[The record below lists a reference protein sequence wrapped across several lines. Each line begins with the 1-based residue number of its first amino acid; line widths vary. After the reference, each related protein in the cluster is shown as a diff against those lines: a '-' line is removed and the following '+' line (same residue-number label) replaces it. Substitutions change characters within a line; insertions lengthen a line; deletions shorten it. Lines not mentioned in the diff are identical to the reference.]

1 LGSGSIQIYDE
12 HGFLKSGLQEVYIWP
27 FFENDLKVPSTA
39 PFHRRNSTDPNEEFD
54 KNNYG
59 IIYLEFPKFKNDLIQ
74 TYKTP
79 ESYSDFLMIK
89 NKTFKQNKYKIVQF
103 SKFYN
108 NALIN
113 TDNIVK
119 NIFKSFYNFDD
130 NNEKIFNDSSNEKE
144 ETTFF
149 LDKNELESLLKILT
163 IEPLKKITNKE
174 RELILNSRDYIS
186 TISSKLELFLRCINW
201 FDPIQADI
209 ARTYLNKWT
218 KIDILDAIGLLDARF
233 PNIYVRE
240 YALTIINDST
250 DDLKDLYMLQII
262 YGLMY
267 EPYYESYLTD
277 FIIENSLKRP
287 YFASK
292 FIMMSKLLK
301 DHPMFTEKLC
311 VIISHVLMMSGTKLI
326 INLEKTLK
334 TAKLFL
340 FISKRS
346 KELKEKNKWD
356 KNDLNKNIKLELNNL
371 FLTKDKISYL
381 LNQKKI
387 QNVEDGSKND
397 DNSNERENDDQTKQN
412 EIENIINE
420 KVNSLIPEYQEFIQG
435 TFLDGSIPAFSSFY
449 FSDVNFDNMRAQDSK
464 MVPIDY
470 TFYPTEG
477 NVRDFIGKNNPLS
490 NVKSFINIFFKNGD
504 DLRQDHLALQAIKT
518 MDRLWLENDLDL
530 KVFGYSVL
538 PAGQKYGFM
547 EKCEALPYNSVQTG
561 KSISGIFDRELIKK
575 YFDKKAEEIADSLP
589 LNSNS
594 NKQEVIDEIKLK
606 QVDNFVRSLAGYC
619 VATCVLGI
627 ADRHSDNIM
636 IQDNGIF
643 LHIDYGHIL
652 GNFKEKLGFKREKS
666 KFVLDQTMMNF
677 CKHYNMEE
685 EFKYF
690 CVRAYNILRKN
701 ANRLLNL
708 FIIMSSS
715 GMPELYSLNNIKYFI
730 DMLKLDKKN
739 DEDAGNYFLCLINQS
754 KNDKYRYFDNIF
766 HNINHLKVGEKKQ
779 CKDNKKNLEKI
790 GDTLV
795 LKKKIEKKN

>member
-1 LGSGSIQIYDE
+1 M
-12 HGFLKSGLQEVYIWP
+12 WP
-27 FFENDLKVPSTA
+27 FFENDVKVPSTA
-39 PFHRRNSTDPNEEFD
+39 PFHRRLTADQNEEFN
-54 KNNYG
+54 KNKYG
-59 IIYLEFPKFKNDLIQ
+59 VIYVEFPKFRNDLIH

-79 ESYSDFLMIK
+79 DSYSDFLMIR
-89 NKTFKQNKYKIVQF
+89 NKTYKQNKYNITQF

-108 NALIN
+108 NSLIN
-113 TDNIVK
+113 TDKIVK

-130 NNEKIFNDSSNEKE
+130 NSDKLSNGYFSSEKE
-144 ETTFF
+144 ESTFF
-149 LDKNELESLLKILT
+149 LNKNELESLLKILT
-163 IEPLKKITNKE
+163 IEPLRKISFRE
-174 RELILNSRDYIS
+174 RELIINSRDYIS
-186 TISSKLELFLRCINW
+186 TIPSKLELFLRCINW
-201 FDPIQADI
+201 LDPIQADI
-209 ARTYLNKWT
+209 AKTYLNKWT

-233 PNIYVRE
+233 PNTYVRE
-240 YALTIINDST
+240 YALKIINDST

-267 EPYYESYLTD
+267 EPYYECYLTD

-292 FIMMSKLLK
+292 FMMMSKLLK

-311 VIISHVLMMSGTKLI
+311 IIITHILMMSGTKF
-326 INLEKTLK
+326 INQLEKTLN
-334 TAKLFL
+334 TSKLFL
-340 FISKRS
+340 NISKRS
-346 KELKEKNKWD
+346 KALKEQNKWD
-356 KNDLNKNIKLELNNL
+356 KNTLNKNIKIELNNL
-371 FLTKDKISYL
+371 FLTKDKISL
-381 LNQKKI
+381 MVNEKNF
-387 QNVEDGSKND
+387 QNL
-397 DNSNERENDDQTKQN
+397 DDQLTSEVNVNHNQYDELAKKN
-412 EIENIINE
+412 EMENIINQ
-420 KVNSLIPEYQEFIQG
+420 KVDSSIPEYQEFNQG
-435 TFLDGSIPAFSSFY
+435 AFLDGSIPVFSSFY
-449 FSDVNFDNMRAQDSK
+449 YSDVNFDNMKAQDSK

-470 TFYPTEG
+470 TFYPSEG
-477 NVRDFIGKNNPLS
+477 NVRDFIGKRNPLS
-490 NVKSFINIFFKNGD
+490 NLKTFINIFFKNGD
-504 DLRQDHLALQAIKT
+504 DLRQDHLALQALRT

-530 KVFGYSVL
+530 KVFGYAVL
-538 PAGQKYGFM
+538 PAGQKHGFM

-575 YFDKKAEEIADSLP
+575 YFDKKAQEIVDSLP
-589 LNSNS
+589 FNSNL
-594 NKQEVIDEIKLK
+594 NKQSVIDEIKLK

-708 FIIMSSS
+708 FTIMSSS
-715 GMPELYSLNNIKYFI
+715 GMPELYSLNNIQYFI
-730 DMLKLDKKN
+730 DMLKLEKKN

-766 HNINHLKVGEKKQ
+766 HNINHLKVGEKKDLS
-779 CKDNKKNLEKI
+779 KDNKKNIEKLENSL
-790 GDTLV
+790 G
-795 LKKKIEKKN
+795 LKKTIEKKN

>member
-1 LGSGSIQIYDE
+1 M
-12 HGFLKSGLQEVYIWP
+12 
-27 FFENDLKVPSTA
+27 
-39 PFHRRNSTDPNEEFD
+39 
-54 KNNYG
+54 
-59 IIYLEFPKFKNDLIQ
+59 EFPKFKTELIHSF
-74 TYKTP
+74 KSP
-79 ESYSDFLMIK
+79 ESYSDFIMIK
-89 NKTFKQNKYKIVQF
+89 NKAFKQNKFKIPQF

-113 TDNIVK
+113 TDNIIK
-119 NIFKSFYNFDD
+119 NIFKSFYNFDETTD
-130 NNEKIFNDSSNEKE
+130 KLLNVSSNNEKE

-149 LDKNELESLLKILT
+149 LNKNQLENLLKILT
-163 IEPLKKITNKE
+163 IEPLRKIDNKE
-174 RELILNSRDYIS
+174 RELIINSRDYIS

-240 YALTIINDST
+240 YALKIINDST

-277 FIIENSLKRP
+277 FIIENSLRRP

-311 VIISHVLMMSGTKLI
+311 VIISHILMLSGTKF
-326 INLEKTLK
+326 INQLEKSLNTS
-334 TAKLFL
+334 KLFL
-340 FISKRS
+340 NISKRS

-356 KNDLNKNIKLELNNL
+356 KNTLNQNIKFELNNL
-371 FLTKDKISYL
+371 FLTKDKISIL
-381 LNQKKI
+381 LNQKKS
-387 QNVEDGSKND
+387 QNIEGDKNEQI
-397 DNSNERENDDQTKQN
+397 SNEREEEMNETKQN
-412 EIENIINE
+412 AIENIINE
-420 KVNSLIPEYQEFIQG
+420 KVDSTIPEYQEFSQG
-435 TFLDGSIPAFSSFY
+435 TFLDGSIPVYSSFY
-449 FSDVNFDNMRAQDSK
+449 FSDVNFDNMKAQDSK

-477 NVRDFIGKNNPLS
+477 YVRDFIGKNNPLS
-490 NVKSFINIFFKNGD
+490 NLKNFINIFFKNGD
-504 DLRQDHLALQAIKT
+504 DLRQDHLALQALRT

-530 KVFGYSVL
+530 KVFGYSIL
-538 PAGQKYGFM
+538 PIGQKHGFM
-547 EKCEALPYNSVQTG
+547 EKCEGLTYNSIQTG

-575 YFDKKAEEIADSLP
+575 YFDKKAQEIVDTLQ
-589 LNSNS
+589 LNPNS
-594 NKQEVIDEIKLK
+594 NKQSEIDDIKLK

-715 GMPELYSLNNIKYFI
+715 GMPELYSLNNIQYFI
-730 DMLKLDKKN
+730 EMLKLDKKN

-766 HNINHLKVGEKKQ
+766 HNINHLKVGEKKDQ
-779 CKDNKKNLEKI
+779 CKDVKKKVEKLENSL
-790 GDTLV
+790 G
-795 LKKKIEKKN
+795 LKKLLEKKN

>member
-1 LGSGSIQIYDE
+1 
-12 HGFLKSGLQEVYIWP
+12 V
-27 FFENDLKVPSTA
+27 
-39 PFHRRNSTDPNEEFD
+39 
-54 KNNYG
+54 
-59 IIYLEFPKFKNDLIQ
+59 
-74 TYKTP
+74 
-79 ESYSDFLMIK
+79 IK
-89 NKTFKQNKYKIVQF
+89 NKTYDSYSPIIKNESNKQHKYKINQF
-103 SKFYN
+103 QKFYN

-130 NNEKIFNDSSNEKE
+130 KEVNDNETNFDYSNEKE

-149 LDKNELESLLKILT
+149 LNKKQLESLLKILT
-163 IEPLKKITNKE
+163 IEPLKKISFTD
-174 RELILNSRDYIS
+174 RELIINSRDYIS
-186 TISSKLELFLRCINW
+186 TIPSKLELFLRCINW

-209 ARTYLNKWT
+209 AKTYLNKWT

-233 PNIYVRE
+233 PNTYVRE
-240 YALTIINDST
+240 YALRIINEST

-277 FIIENSLKRP
+277 FIIENSLKRL

-301 DHPMFTEKLC
+301 DHPMFTEKIC
-311 VIISHVLMMSGTKLI
+311 VIITHILMMSGTKF
-326 INLEKTLK
+326 INQLEKMMNTS
-334 TAKLFL
+334 KLFL
-340 FISKRS
+340 NISKRA
-346 KELKEKNKWD
+346 KEQKDKNKMD
-356 KNDLNKNIKLELNNL
+356 QNTVNIFLKDELNTL
-371 FLTKDKISYL
+371 FLTKDKISL
-381 LNQKKI
+381 LLKERKTENI
-387 QNVEDGSKND
+387 EDKNT
-397 DNSNERENDDQTKQN
+397 NNENINDDQYNNVLDRKI
-412 EIENIINE
+412 EIEKILMR
-420 KVNSLIPEYQEFIQG
+420 KVNSQNSEYQEFNQG
-435 TFLDGSIPAFSSFY
+435 AFLDGFIPVFSSFY
-449 FSDVNFDNMRAQDSK
+449 YSDINFDNMKAHDSK

-470 TFYPTEG
+470 PFYPTEG
-477 NVRDFIGKNNPLS
+477 NVRDFIGKINPLS
-490 NVKSFINIFFKNGD
+490 NLKTFVNIFFKNGD
-504 DLRQDHLALQAIKT
+504 DLRQDHLALQALRT

-538 PAGQKYGFM
+538 PAGQKHGFM
-547 EKCEALPYNSVQTG
+547 EKCQGIPYNSVQTG

-575 YFDKKAEEIADSLP
+575 YFDKKAQEIVDSLP
-589 LNSNS
+589 MNSNL
-594 NKQEVIDEIKLK
+594 NKQSVIEEIKLK

-627 ADRHSDNIM
+627 GDRHSDNIM

-643 LHIDYGHIL
+643 VHIDYGHIL
-652 GNFKEKLGFKREKS
+652 GNFKEKMGFKREKS

-708 FIIMSSS
+708 LVIMSSS

-766 HNINHLKVGEKKQ
+766 HNINHLKGGEKKKTN
-779 CKDNKKNLEKI
+779 KDSKNKEKK
-790 GDTLV
+790 DEN
-795 LKKKIEKKN
+795 KDSKKI